1 MRVGLRQTA
10 ETLLRRFREAPDR
23 VAGESERVKS
33 AFTRAYVLNLWED
46 PESRSGPGSTLARTE
61 SLRAQVPALFAELG
75 VRSVLDVGCGDFN
88 WFRTLDLGGI
98 EYTGVDVVAELI
110 EDNRRRYGGPRRQF
124 LPLEIAAEVPPR
136 ADLAFCRD
144 CWVHLPNAQ
153 ILAAI
158 RNLQASGARYLLA
171 TTFSDRTENPDIP
184 LGDWRPIHLALPPFS
199 LGAPL
204 RLLSE
209 GRSVEDDAYAD
220 KAMGLWKL

>member
-1 MRVGLRQTA
+1 MPSLRQTA

-23 VAGESERVKS
+23 DAGESERVKS

-61 SLRAQVPALFAELG
+61 ALRSQVPALFAELG
-75 VRSVLDVGCGDFN
+75 IRSVLDVGCGDFN
-88 WFRTLDLGGI
+88 WFRTLDLGEI
-98 EYTGVDVVAELI
+98 DYTGVDVVAELI
-110 EDNRRRYGGPRRQF
+110 EENRKRYGGPHRRF
-124 LPLEIAAEVPPR
+124 LPLEIATEVPPR

-158 RNLQASGARYLLA
+158 KNLRASGAAYLLA
-171 TTFSDRTENPDIP
+171 TTFPGRSENPDIP
-184 LGDWRPIHLALPPFS
+184 LGDRRPVHLALPPFS
-199 LGAPL
+199 LGDPH
-204 RLLSE
+204 RQLSE

-220 KAMGLWKL
+220 KAMGLWTL

>member
-1 MRVGLRQTA
+1 MPNLRQTA
-10 ETLLRRFREAPDR
+10 EALLRRFREAPDR

-61 SLRAQVPALFAELG
+61 ALRSQVPALFAELG
-75 VRSVLDVGCGDFN
+75 IRSVLDVGCGDFN
-88 WFRTLDLGGI
+88 WFRTLDLGAI
-98 EYTGVDVVAELI
+98 EYTGVDVVTELI
-110 EDNRRRYGGPRRQF
+110 EENRKRYGGPNRRF
-124 LPLEIAAEVPPR
+124 LPLEISTEVPPR

-153 ILAAI
+153 VLAAI
-158 RNLQASGARYLLA
+158 RSLRTSGAGYLLA
-171 TTFSDRTENPDIP
+171 TTFPGHGENRDIP
-184 LGDWRPIHLALPPFS
+184 LGDWRPVDLALAPFS

-209 GRSVEDDAYAD
+209 GRSVEDDAYTD
-220 KAMGLWKL
+220 KSMGLWKL